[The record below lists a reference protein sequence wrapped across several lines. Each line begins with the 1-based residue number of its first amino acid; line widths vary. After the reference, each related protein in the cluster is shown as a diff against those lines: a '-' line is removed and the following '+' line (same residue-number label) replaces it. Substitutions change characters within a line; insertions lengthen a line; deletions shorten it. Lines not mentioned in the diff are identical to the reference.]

1 MSDVVLLVSF
11 QASGVAVHDDCVK
24 VFKEL
29 QLKHDSKYI
38 IYKMNDK
45 MTEIQVF

>member
-1 MSDVVLLVSF
+1 M
-11 QASGVAVHDDCVK
+11 HDDCVK

-45 MTEIQVF
+45 MTEIQVLKM